1 MSESTPSLI
10 DLSTSQTSSYL
21 ASTSSDDVASI
32 DSEETEHESDAEQ
45 EWQESLKQLELLL
58 TMVIVPFAGKWLG
71 RRCAFWVWAR
81 YMEWKYP
88 VDIVITSKA
97 EFRVGGAA
105 AIASAAAP
113 L

>member
-1 MSESTPSLI
+1 MSESTPSLV

-21 ASTSSDDVASI
+21 ASTSSDEVASI
-32 DSEETEHESDAEQ
+32 DSEETEHESDAEH

-81 YMEWKYP
+81 FMEWKYP
-88 VDIVITSKA
+88 VDVVVTSKA

>member
-10 DLSTSQTSSYL
+10 DLSASQTSSYL
-21 ASTSSDDVASI
+21 ASTSSDEVASI
-32 DSEETEHESDAEQ
+32 DSEDTEHESDAEQ

-81 YMEWKYP
+81 FMEWKYP
-88 VDIVITSKA
+88 VDVVITSKA

>member
-1 MSESTPSLI
+1 MSESTPSLV
-10 DLSTSQTSSYL
+10 DLSVSQTSSYL
-21 ASTSSDDVASI
+21 AFTSSDDVASI
-32 DSEETEHESDAEQ
+32 DSEETEQESDAEL

-81 YMEWKYP
+81 FMQWKYP
-88 VDIVITSKA
+88 VDVVITSKTA
-97 EFRVGGAA
+97 FRVGGAA
-105 AIASAAAP
+105 AIASAAVP